1 MQYSR
6 RHATDKDGFSLV
18 ETLVV
23 LTVLAVAMLPLASTQ
38 FNSRRAI
45 TKADR
50 QTQAMH
56 IAVEQ
61 VERARMG
68 GFGSAIQDT
77 IHDGEYEILTQ
88 VVPDTLNPFLEELQ
102 IVVNWES
109 EAGPQALVLSS
120 KRAGR

>member
-1 MQYSR
+1 MQASR
-6 RHATDKDGFSLV
+6 RHSKSQNGFSLV

-23 LTVLAVAMLPLASTQ
+23 LTVLGIAMLPLASTQ
-38 FNSRRAI
+38 FNSRRVI

-50 QTQAMH
+50 QTQAMQ

-68 GFGSAIQDT
+68 GFGAAIQDT
-77 IHDGEYEILTQ
+77 IQDGEYQIFMQ

-102 IVVNWES
+102 IVVNWETDS
-109 EAGPQALVLSS
+109 GPQTLVLSS

>member
-1 MQYSR
+1 MQASGR
-6 RHATDKDGFSLV
+6 NAQSQNGFSLV

-23 LTVLAVAMLPLASTQ
+23 LTVLGVAMLPLASTQ

-45 TKADR
+45 TEADR

-68 GFGSAIQDT
+68 GFGAAIQDT
-77 IHDGEYEILTQ
+77 IQDGEYEIFMQ

-102 IVVNWES
+102 IVVNWEMES
-109 EAGPQALVLSS
+109 GLQTVVLSS
-120 KRAGR
+120 KRAAR

>member
-1 MQYSR
+1 MQSPR
-6 RHATDKDGFSLV
+6 RHATNQDGFSLV

-23 LTVLAVAMLPLASTQ
+23 LTVLAIAMLPLASTQ

-50 QTQAMH
+50 ETQAMQM
-56 IAVEQ
+56 AVEQ

-68 GFGSAIQDT
+68 GFGAAIQDT
-77 IHDGEYEILTQ
+77 IQNGEYRIFTQ

-109 EAGPQALVLSS
+109 ESGPQALVLST

>member
-1 MQYSR
+1 MRSR
-6 RHATDKDGFSLV
+6 QRRAMNKDGFSLV

-50 QTQAMH
+50 QTQAMQ

-68 GFGSAIQDT
+68 GFGAAIQDT
-77 IHDGEYEILTQ
+77 LQNGDYEIFMQ
-88 VVPDTLNPFLEELQ
+88 VVPDTTNPFLEELQ

-109 EAGPQALVLSS
+109 DTGPQALVLST

>member
-1 MQYSR
+1 MQSPR
-6 RHATDKDGFSLV
+6 RHTTNQDGFTLV

-23 LTVLAVAMLPLASTQ
+23 LTVLAIAMLPLASTQ

-50 QTQAMH
+50 ETQAMH

-68 GFGSAIQDT
+68 GFGAAIQDT
-77 IHDGEYEILTQ
+77 IQNGESEIFTQ

-102 IVVNWES
+102 FVVSWAS
-109 EAGPQALVLSS
+109 DSGPQTLVLST